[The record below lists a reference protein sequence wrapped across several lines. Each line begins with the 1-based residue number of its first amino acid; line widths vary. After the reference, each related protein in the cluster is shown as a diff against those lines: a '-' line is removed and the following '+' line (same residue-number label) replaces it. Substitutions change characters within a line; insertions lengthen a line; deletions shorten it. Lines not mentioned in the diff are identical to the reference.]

1 MVEASNQDLKY
12 ADATGRASSVTSEQ
26 SFDMA
31 IHVTRIQKEQTANNK
46 NIQEQVYK
54 YFR

>member
-1 MVEASNQDLKY
+1 
-12 ADATGRASSVTSEQ
+12 
-26 SFDMA
+26 MA

-54 YFR
+54 YFRWFYIIQGIHKFNDKTKQNKLRGP